1 MSAAGAG
8 VPETGVTGPKAA
20 AGTEPVAQG
29 PRPLLQVTGL
39 HTVIDWPKRTLTA
52 VQDVSLSVGPGE
64 VVAVVGETG
73 SGKSLTALSIM
84 RLLRHP
90 VRLAAGTIDLDG
102 QRLTDLS
109 ARQMREIRGAQVGMI
124 FQDPMTALNPFHT
137 VGQQLAETITLRR
150 PMPKKEL
157 RRLIVELLTE
167 VGIVNPAMR
176 IDQYPHE
183 LSGGT
188 QQRVMIAMA
197 LANRPKL
204 LIADE
209 PTTGLDA
216 TVQAQILA
224 LIAKLAA
231 DREMGVLII
240 THDIGV
246 VSAVSDRTVVMY
258 AGEIV
263 ESGPTRTVLSRCR
276 HPYTRALL
284 EATPSLDA
292 ASGRLANI
300 PGSPPDLF
308 RMPAGCRFH
317 PRCGQAQPKCQSE
330 HPDLLMRGE
339 GSQADEVRCWF
350 PLSGGPATGA
360 PASAAAASAQA
371 AAAAAVGV
379 ALAAV
384 GVERHFASGYGRRR
398 RVTRAVD
405 GVSIAVR
412 FGETLGIVGE
422 SGCGK
427 STFAKILAAL
437 DQPTA
442 GEVRRGADPR
452 DAAASGQGGGRKGGR
467 ARFERGFV
475 QFVFQDTFGSLDPRR
490 TVLQTISEPL
500 QNLTTLSAAE
510 RRQTVLDH
518 LALCGLSSSAL
529 DRYPHEL
536 SGGQRQRV
544 GICRALVVNPAVV
557 VMDEPMSGLDVSVQ
571 AQIVNLLKDLRR
583 EQGLTSVL
591 VSHDMGVIRQLADQI
606 GVMYLGKLV
615 EVGPAAT
622 VLDRP
627 MHPYTAALISAAPA
641 ADPEVES
648 RRQPILLRGEA
659 GDVGAPAGCPFAP
672 RCPAAQAVCTT
683 REPVL
688 TQAPSGSLAACH
700 FPGVLAEAAALPV
713 EQAGH

>member
-1 MSAAGAG
+1 MSEPGAGAA
-8 VPETGVTGPKAA
+8 ETGAAEPKPPAGMETVTP
-20 AGTEPVAQG
+20 GT
-29 PRPLLQVTGL
+29 RPLLRVTGL
-39 HTVIDWPKRTLTA
+39 HAVIDRPKHTMTA
-52 VQDVSLSVGPGE
+52 VQDVSLSVGAGE

-90 VRLAAGTIDLDG
+90 VRLAAGTVELDG

-109 ARQMREIRGAQVGMI
+109 AREMREIRGAQIGMI
-124 FQDPMTALNPFHT
+124 FQDPMSALNPFHT

-150 PMPKKEL
+150 TMPKKQL
-157 RRLIVELLTE
+157 RQLIVELLTE
-167 VGIVNPAMR
+167 MGIVNPAMR

-224 LIAKLAA
+224 LIAKLSA
-231 DREMGVLII
+231 DREMGVLLI

-246 VSAVSDRTVVMY
+246 VAAVSDRTLVMY
-258 AGEIV
+258 GGEIV
-263 ESGPTRTVLSRCR
+263 ESGPTKTVLSECR

-284 EATPSLDA
+284 EATPSLDT
-292 ASGRLANI
+292 ASGRLATI

-317 PRCGQAQPKCQSE
+317 PRCGQAQEKCRSE
-330 HPDLLMRGE
+330 HPDLLTRGA
-339 GSQADEVRCWF
+339 GSRSDEVRCWF
-350 PLSGGPATGA
+350 PLSAEPTTGA
-360 PASAAAASAQA
+360 SSSAAVAENAQA
-371 AAAAAVGV
+371 AD
-379 ALAAV
+379 
-384 GVERHFASGYGRRR
+384 GVEAGIALEAVDVQRHFTSGYGRRR

-405 GVSIAVR
+405 GISLAVR

-442 GEVRRGADPR
+442 GAVRRGVDPR
-452 DAAASGQGGGRKGGR
+452 DVAGSGQRVGQKTGG
-467 ARFERGFV
+467 ARSDRGFV

-500 QNLTTLSAAE
+500 QHLTTQSAAE
-510 RRQTVLDH
+510 RRQTVLDRM
-518 LALCGLSSSAL
+518 ALCGLPPSML

-583 EQGLTSVL
+583 EHGLTSVL
-591 VSHDMGVIRQLADQI
+591 VSHDMGVIRQVADQI
-606 GVMYLGKLV
+606 GVMYLGRLV
-615 EVGPAAT
+615 EVGRAAT
-622 VLDRP
+622 VLDEP
-627 MHPYTAALISAAPA
+627 MHPYTAALISAAPV

-648 RRQPILLRGEA
+648 AASPSCCAARPGTSAIRAAAPSRRA
-659 GDVGAPAGCPFAP
+659 AP
-672 RCPAAQAVCTT
+672 RRSPS
-683 REPVL
+683 
-688 TQAPSGSLAACH
+688 APLRNPH
-700 FPGVLAEAAALPV
+700 
-713 EQAGH
+713 

>member
-1 MSAAGAG
+1 MSAAGTG
-8 VPETGVTGPKAA
+8 VPQ
-20 AGTEPVAQG
+20 AGT
-29 PRPLLQVTGL
+29 RTLLQVTGL
-39 HTVIDWPKRTLTA
+39 NTVIDRPKQTMTA
-52 VQDVSLSVGPGE
+52 VQDVSLSVGTGE
-64 VVAVVGETG
+64 IVAVVGETG
-73 SGKSLTALSIM
+73 SGKSLTVLSIM
-84 RLLRHP
+84 QLLRHP
-90 VRLAAGTIDLDG
+90 VRLAAGTVELDG
-102 QRLTDLS
+102 RQLTGMS
-109 ARQMREIRGAQVGMI
+109 PRQMREIRGAQIGMI

-157 RRLIVELLTE
+157 RQLIIDLVAE

-176 IDQYPHE
+176 VDQYPHE

-209 PTTGLDA
+209 PTSGLDA

-224 LIAKLAA
+224 LIARLAA

-246 VSAVSDRTVVMY
+246 VAAVSDRTVVMY

-263 ESGPTRTVLSRCR
+263 ESGPTKTVLSQCR

-292 ASGRLANI
+292 GSGRLVTI

-308 RMPAGCRFH
+308 AMPSGCRFH
-317 PRCGQAQPKCQSE
+317 PRCDQAKDECSAE
-330 HPDLLMRGE
+330 HPDLVPRGT

-350 PLSGGPATGA
+350 PLGGEPKTGA
-360 PASAAAASAQA
+360 PASAAAAEHSLA
-371 AAAAAVGV
+371 ATDGQPEV
-379 ALAAV
+379 ALEAIDV
-384 GVERHFASGYGRRR
+384 QRYFTSGFGRRR
-398 RVTRAVD
+398 RITRAVD
-405 GVSIAVR
+405 GVSVQVR

-442 GEVRRGADPR
+442 GEVRRGVDPR
-452 DAAASGQGGGRKGGR
+452 DAPASRKAGR
-467 ARFERGFV
+467 AQSDRGFV

-490 TVLQTISEPL
+490 TVRQTISEPL
-500 QNLTTLSAAE
+500 QNLTSLSAAE
-510 RRQTVLDH
+510 RRQTVLDQM
-518 LALCGLSSSAL
+518 ALCGLPPSML

-544 GICRALVVNPAVV
+544 GICRALAVNPAVV

-571 AQIVNLLKDLRR
+571 AQIVNLLQDLRR

-591 VSHDMGVIRQLADQI
+591 VSHDMGVIRQLADRI
-606 GVMYLGKLV
+606 CVMYLGRLV
-615 EVGPAAT
+615 EVGPAGT
-622 VLDRP
+622 VLDEP
-627 MHPYTAALISAAPA
+627 MHPYTAALISASPA
-641 ADPEVES
+641 SDPEVEA
-648 RRQPILLRGEA
+648 RRQPILLRGEV
-659 GDVGAPAGCPFAP
+659 GDVGAPGGCQFAP
-672 RCPAAQAVCTT
+672 RCPAARDICTT
-683 REPVL
+683 QEPVL
-688 TQAPSGSLAACH
+688 AESPSGVLAACH

-713 EQAGH
+713 EH